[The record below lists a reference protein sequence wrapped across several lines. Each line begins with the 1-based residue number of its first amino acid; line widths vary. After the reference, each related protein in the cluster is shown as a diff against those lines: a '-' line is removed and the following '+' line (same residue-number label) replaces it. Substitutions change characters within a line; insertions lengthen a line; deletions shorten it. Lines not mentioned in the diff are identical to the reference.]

1 MTCVRVSFA
10 PRRPSTPA
18 QSSGRSGSCG
28 LLLRRSNEGLH
39 GSTALCTEL
48 YTLRA
53 FGSITDRQ
61 RRDTDMKLTMMAKC
75 GAFVAIA
82 AGLMSVAHAQTI
94 QVDRNN
100 RTIAVTAS
108 DKALTDADLAV
119 VHIGFQVFGA
129 DEQSTYANGSTTSN
143 AIMEALKKAGVP
155 AKSIESENQNLQR
168 NFHDPQESQMDR
180 ERRQF
185 VLNQSWTVK
194 TKPDDAANVL
204 HVAVQAGANQSG
216 QIDWQYQDMDGLQAK
231 AAAKALTKAQGIAQ
245 QMAQGLNVKLAGL
258 IYASNQA
265 PESPV
270 RPIMM
275 RSMSNGTMA
284 LSASAPLAINPRQIE
299 ESATVFAVFAIE

>member
-1 MTCVRVSFA
+1 
-10 PRRPSTPA
+10 
-18 QSSGRSGSCG
+18 
-28 LLLRRSNEGLH
+28 
-39 GSTALCTEL
+39 
-48 YTLRA
+48 
-53 FGSITDRQ
+53 
-61 RRDTDMKLTMMAKC
+61 MKLAMMAKC
-75 GAFVAIA
+75 GAFVAVA
-82 AGLMSVAHAQTI
+82 AGLMSVARAQTI

-108 DKALTDADLAV
+108 DKASTDADLAV

-143 AIMEALKKAGVP
+143 AIMEALMKAGVP

-275 RSMSNGTMA
+275 RSMSNGPMA